1 MHDPGPIARDV
12 RSTLIRGARC
22 ELGPRESLRA
32 SIQITDGRVTSIG
45 AESCFTSA
53 SNSGHGEIDLSGF
66 LIMPGFINAHDH
78 LQFALHPRLADPP
91 YRNYVEW
98 GEDIHAKFPEVFARH
113 RGVPKDVRLWWGGLR
128 NLLCGVTTVSHH
140 DPLWPELQ
148 RKDFPVRVVHDYGW
162 GHSVALSRDLR
173 HARSATPAGSAFIVH
188 ACEGVDGHAR
198 DELFKLDRW
207 GLLDANTVLVHG
219 LAVDE
224 DGVELIKARGASLI
238 VCPSSNEFLFGRLP
252 DAAVFG
258 AIDKVALGSD
268 SPLTSEGDLLDE
280 VRFAMRY
287 CEILPQAAYR
297 MVTDSP
303 AAMLRLVNAEG
314 SIKVSG
320 VGDLIAVRD
329 TNQVATDGLRTM
341 SMADVEFVMIGGT
354 VHLAS
359 DAVFDRLPLSEA
371 RELEPLWIDGTVR
384 WLRAPVKALLQ
395 SAEAVLGV
403 GEVRLGGKPV
413 RIPEY
418 LEAKHAC

>member
-1 MHDPGPIARDV
+1 MHDPGPISRDV

-22 ELGPRESLRA
+22 ALGPRESLRA

-45 AESCFTSA
+45 AEPCLTAAANAEHS
-53 SNSGHGEIDLSGF
+53 EIDLSGF

-98 GEDIHAKFPEVFARH
+98 GKDIHAKFPEVFARN
-113 RGVPKDVRLWWGGLR
+113 RAVPKGVRLWWGGLR

-140 DPLWPELQ
+140 DPLWPEL
-148 RKDFPVRVVHDYGW
+148 RRRDFPVRVVQDYGW
-162 GHSVALSRDLR
+162 GHSVALGGDLR
-173 HARSATPAGSAFIVH
+173 DARSATPVGSAFIVH
-188 ACEGVDGHAR
+188 ACEGVDEHAR
-198 DELFKLDRW
+198 EELIKLDRW
-207 GLLDANTVLVHG
+207 GLLDDNTVLVHG

-238 VCPSSNEFLFGRLP
+238 ICPSSNKFLFGKLP
-252 DAAVFG
+252 DWAVFG
-258 AIDKVALGSD
+258 AIDEVALGSD

-287 CEILPQAAYR
+287 CDISSQAAYR

-303 AAMLRLVNAEG
+303 AAMLGLVNAEG

-329 TNQVATDGLRTM
+329 TNQTVIDGLRTM
-341 SMADVEFVMIGGT
+341 SMADVEFVMIGGS
-354 VHLAS
+354 VQLAS
-359 DAVFDRLPLSEA
+359 DAVFERLPLSEA
-371 RELEPLWIDGTVR
+371 RELEPLWIDSIVR

>member
-1 MHDPGPIARDV
+1 MRDPGPIARDV

-32 SIQITDGRVTSIG
+32 SIRITDGRVTCIG
-45 AESCFTSA
+45 AESSA
-53 SNSGHGEIDLSGF
+53 EPGHSEIDLSGF

-78 LQFALHPRLADPP
+78 LQFSLHPRLADPP

-98 GEDIHAKFPEVFARH
+98 GKDIHTKFPEVFARH
-113 RGVPKDVRLWWGGLR
+113 RTVSKAVRLWWGGLR
-128 NLLCGVTTVSHH
+128 NLLCGVTTVCHH

-148 RKDFPVRVVHDYGW
+148 RRDFPVRVVHDYGW
-162 GHSVALSRDLR
+162 GHSVALGGDLR
-173 HARSATPAGSAFIVH
+173 DARSATPAGSAFIVH
-188 ACEGVDGHAR
+188 ACEGVDEHAR
-198 DELFKLDRW
+198 EELFRLDRW
-207 GLLDANTVLVHG
+207 GLLDANVVLVHG

-224 DGVELIKARGASLI
+224 EGFELMKARGASLI
-238 VCPSSNEFLFGRLP
+238 LCPSSNEFLFGRLP
-252 DAAVFG
+252 EAAVFG

-280 VRFAMRY
+280 VRFATRH
-287 CEILPQAAYR
+287 CGISPQAAYR

-314 SIKVSG
+314 SLKASG

-329 TNQVATDGLRTM
+329 TNQIATDGLLTM
-341 SMADVEFVMIGGT
+341 SMADVEFVMIGGS
-354 VHLAS
+354 VQLAS
-359 DAVFDRLPLSEA
+359 DAVFERLPLSEA
-371 RELEPLWIDGTVR
+371 RELEPLWIDGIVR

-413 RIPEY
+413 HIPEY

>member
-1 MHDPGPIARDV
+1 MHDPGPISRDV
-12 RSTLIRGARC
+12 RSALIRGARC
-22 ELGPRESLRA
+22 ALGPREGLHA
-32 SIQITDGRVTSIG
+32 SIQITDGRVTRIG

-53 SNSGHGEIDLSGF
+53 SNARHSEIDLSGF

-98 GEDIHAKFPEVFARH
+98 GKDIHAKFPEAFARH
-113 RGVPKDVRLWWGGLR
+113 RAVPKDVRLWWGGLR

-140 DPLWPELQ
+140 DPLWPEL
-148 RKDFPVRVVHDYGW
+148 RRGDFPVRVLHDCGW
-162 GHSVALSRDLR
+162 GHSVALGGDLR
-173 HARSATPAGSAFIVH
+173 EARSATPAGSAFIVH
-188 ACEGVDGHAR
+188 ACEGIDEHAR
-198 DELFKLDRW
+198 EELFRLDQW
-207 GLLDANTVLVHG
+207 GLLDANVVLVHG

-224 DGVELIKARGASLI
+224 EGVELMKARQVSLI
-238 VCPSSNEFLFGRLP
+238 LCPSSNEFLFGRLP
-252 DAAVFG
+252 DAAIFG
-258 AIDKVALGSD
+258 AIEKVALGSD

-280 VRFAMRY
+280 VRFATRR
-287 CEILPQAAYR
+287 CGISAQAAYR

-329 TNQVATDGLRTM
+329 TDQVATDGLPTM
-341 SMADVEFVMIGGT
+341 SMADVEFVMIGGS
-354 VHLAS
+354 VQLAS
-359 DAVFDRLPLSEA
+359 DAVFDRLPHSET
-371 RELEPLWIDGTVR
+371 RTLEPLWIDGSVR

-395 SAEAVLGV
+395 CAEAVLGV
-403 GEVRLGGKPV
+403 GEVRLGGKSV

>member
-1 MHDPGPIARDV
+1 MHDPGPISRDV

-22 ELGPRESLRA
+22 ELGPRGSPRA
-32 SIQITDGRVTSIG
+32 SIQITDGRVTGIG
-45 AESCFTSA
+45 AESCFASA
-53 SNSGHGEIDLSGF
+53 SNARHSEIDLSGF

-78 LQFALHPRLADPP
+78 LQFSLHPRLADPP

-98 GEDIHAKFPEVFARH
+98 GKDIHAKFPEVFARH
-113 RGVPKDVRLWWGGLR
+113 RTVPKDVRLWWGGLR

-148 RKDFPVRVVHDYGW
+148 RRDFPVRVVHNGW
-162 GHSVALSRDLR
+162 GHSVALGGDLR
-173 HARSATPAGSAFIVH
+173 DARSASPAGSAFVVH
-188 ACEGVDGHAR
+188 ACEGIDEHAR
-198 DELFKLDRW
+198 EELFRLDRW

-238 VCPSSNEFLFGRLP
+238 ICPSSNKFLFGRLP

-258 AIDKVALGSD
+258 AIERVALGSD

-280 VRFAMRY
+280 VRFATRH
-287 CEILPQAAYR
+287 CGILPQAAYR

-303 AAMLRLVNAEG
+303 AAMLGLVNAEG

-320 VGDLIAVRD
+320 VGDLIAVFD
-329 TNQVATDGLRTM
+329 TNQVASEALRTM
-341 SMADVEFVMIGGT
+341 SMADVEFVMIGGS
-354 VHLAS
+354 VQLAS
-359 DAVFDRLPLSEA
+359 DAVFERLPHSEA
-371 RELEPLWIDGTVR
+371 RELEPLWIDGIVR
-384 WLRAPVKALLQ
+384 WLRAPVKALLH

-403 GEVRLGGKPV
+403 GGVRLGGKPV